1 MLRLIISRLA
11 LPMRHFRDEV
21 AVTKNTVIDGH
32 AFRSDDLD
40 SLGKQL
46 VRQTLIHYFEY
57 TLAVDRLLT
66 KPLPKKHG
74 DLQCLLMVGMSAIDH
89 LRQPEHTS
97 VNAAVET
104 ASLLGKQWAKGLVNG
119 VLRTFIRQ
127 REEIRFDCQ
136 KSETAALN
144 HPQWLIRAVKEDW
157 PDQADSIFS
166 ANLTPPPM
174 TLRVNQLLVSRDE
187 YAGLLSEKG
196 LDHEPSQ
203 RAPGAIRLKQAVPVR
218 ELPGF
223 ASGLVSVQDE
233 SAQLASLILAPT
245 TQESILD
252 ACAAPG
258 GKTGHLL
265 ELAPGVDLTAIDVDS
280 ERCGRIQDNLQ
291 RLNLNAEIVCQD
303 LVQYASGGRKF
314 DAVLLDAPCSGTG
327 VIRRRPDIKLLRNA
341 TDIDKLHSL
350 QKSLLRAAWTLVNP
364 GGRLLYATCSILRRE
379 NDAVISHFLSETT
392 DAKAA
397 SISLPESISLSP
409 GLQYLPQPFEQ
420 DGFFYAL
427 LNKEARA

>member
-1 MLRLIISRLA
+1 
-11 LPMRHFRDEV
+11 MRHFRDEV
-21 AVTKNTVIDGH
+21 AITQNTVIDGH
-32 AFRSDDLD
+32 AFRGDGLD

-57 TLAVDRLLT
+57 TLAIDRLLA
-66 KPLPKKHG
+66 KPLPKKHR
-74 DLQCLLMVGMSAIDH
+74 DLRCLLLVGMSAVDH

-104 ASLLGKQWAKGLVNG
+104 ASLLGKEWAKGLING

-127 REEIRFDCQ
+127 RYEIRSACQ
-136 KSETAALN
+136 ESETAALN
-144 HPQWLIRAVKEDW
+144 HPKWLIRTVEEDW
-157 PDQADSIFS
+157 PDQADSIFK

-174 TLRVNQLLVSRDE
+174 TLRVNQLLISRDD

-196 LDHEPSQ
+196 LDHELSL
-203 RAPGAIRLKQAVPVR
+203 RAPGAISLKRAVPVR

-223 ASGLVSVQDE
+223 ASGMVSVQDE
-233 SAQLASLILAPT
+233 SAQLASLVLAPT
-245 TQESILD
+245 AQESILD

-265 ELAPGVDLTAIDVDS
+265 ELASDANLTAIDIDS
-280 ERCGRIQDNLQ
+280 ERCSRIKDNLQ
-291 RLNLNAEIVCQD
+291 RLNLDAEIVCQD
-303 LVQYASGGRKF
+303 LVQYASEGRKF

-327 VIRRRPDIKLLRNA
+327 VIRRRPDIKLLRKA
-341 TDIDKLHSL
+341 ADIDKLHSL

-397 SISLPESISLSP
+397 PISLPESISLNP

-427 LNKEARA
+427 LKKEASA